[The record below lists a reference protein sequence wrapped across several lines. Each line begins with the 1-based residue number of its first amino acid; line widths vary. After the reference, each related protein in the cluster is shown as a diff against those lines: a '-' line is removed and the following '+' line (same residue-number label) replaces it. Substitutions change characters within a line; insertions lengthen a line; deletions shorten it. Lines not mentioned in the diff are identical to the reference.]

1 VVAHVG
7 GVPVVDNPNV
17 RYTDLGGHGYV
28 LARIDRDGSD
38 AECWQVRH
46 DSRSGRWQSDLAYS
60 LCCVRV
66 P

>member
-7 GVPVVDNPNV
+7 GVPVVDNPNI

-38 AECWQVRH
+38 AECWQVATTA
-46 DSRSGRWQSDLAYS
+46 GATWQSDFAYS
-60 LCCVRV
+60 VCCVRV